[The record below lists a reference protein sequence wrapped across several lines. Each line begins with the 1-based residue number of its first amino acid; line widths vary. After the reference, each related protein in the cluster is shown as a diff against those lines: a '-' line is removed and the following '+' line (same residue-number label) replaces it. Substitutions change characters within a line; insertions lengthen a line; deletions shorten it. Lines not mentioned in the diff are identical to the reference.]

1 MADNVEMQGIEF
13 EIVNDSAAA
22 SAGVEVLA
30 KKLAEL
36 KTEISGSTTALSK
49 VAAGIA
55 GIKNAV
61 NGVSVSGF
69 ESKMSRISASLAKLK
84 TQTDNLKIS
93 ASIGNQLTSIGNAV
107 NALPDSYDKVAQ
119 LADSL
124 KPLSELGKSNLSPFI
139 TQLGKIPTVVTD
151 LSQLDMAKFTQQ
163 MKDLAAAMKP
173 LADEMNK
180 VSAGFSAFPS
190 RIQRLI
196 TSADQYSS
204 AAQRA
209 AGQTNSFRNA
219 LKGAVSFALYRKAYT
234 GLASMLN
241 IASKYTETINL
252 FTASMGEYAK
262 EAYDFAKKASDVMG
276 IDISDWMQNQGVFN
290 TIITGFGVAG
300 DKAAFM
306 SKNLTQLGYDL
317 ASFYNIDVTSAMQKV
332 QAGISGELEPLRR
345 LGYDLS
351 AAKLQEEA
359 TALGI
364 SKKVSAMDQAEKS
377 MLRYHAIMTQVTVAQ
392 GDMARTLEAPA
403 NQLKVLGSQVNLAA
417 REIGNIFIPALNA
430 ILPYAIAVAKAIRA
444 LAASIA
450 NLFGIQLASVDY
462 SGISGAGSAAEK
474 LDKDLS
480 SASGSAAELKNQL
493 AGFDELN
500 VIQSASGGGGGGGVG
515 GGIGSGEFEDMELPG
530 YDFLKDAV
538 SEKVDKIYNKIK
550 PLIDWTSE
558 HLQEIGLTV
567 GTIGATMLAW
577 KISTNLANALNWTK
591 GTLDSVHGV
600 LLTLGSSV
608 ITIGVS
614 FLLEKKGLAGTA
626 TENWGDLIASWISSA
641 AGSAITGGVA
651 AKYLGGTAGKYAAGV
666 TLAIST
672 LTSIKAIYD
681 DVKADGFD
689 GKTLA
694 DSIWTAVKGAAAGGL
709 FALAAGTSIA
719 VGASIG
725 AGLTLAGIALALT
738 IANIDVDPKE
748 AEWGNLALTK
758 EEITKYVQEKLFT
771 IDVTATIGAIDSVIS
786 DLNSEKGKLNAAIE
800 DFNQSLVLV
809 KLGVDEQG
817 SYQKMLTALT
827 GGASDGS
834 YTGDSILGKLEAIT
848 QQSSVAVKLGF
859 STLNGDSSADIG
871 KLLDTSDSIIQ
882 AETQRI
888 GKELADLLA
897 KGVNEGLDANEQE
910 MALELSDTLSRISQA
925 ATQENINTEFLG
937 SLAFSLADMDQGSFD
952 SAIEQFATLKA
963 QLREQY
969 QSLAITTLAG
979 MKSRYATLLEIGTPE
994 ALAKAAELETAIAE
1008 FSDNMVSYVDEAVER
1023 VSRQGA
1029 EMIAARVREAF
1040 SGVITTE
1047 AFKAGHGLT
1056 EELTDL
1062 FAQSA
1067 EAVPVEDV
1075 VNRINESID
1084 ATLAWTLP
1092 RDEYN
1097 SIKTAAEAAGKS
1109 LFEMLP
1115 QDVQSGLYSYLSD
1128 FLSSENVMNFLGSD
1142 YTDQVF
1148 ESLGYNAGNSF
1159 YTAFADNTLNV
1170 QMGLDAGGDLISGLA
1185 QNDWVGAGASDGSAY
1200 ASGFRREAMN
1210 AAKFSLQMTGKY
1222 NGDVTKIRRSILGY
1236 ATGGYPKSGE
1246 LFWAREDGTPEMV
1259 GKMGGGTAVANN
1271 EQIVSGISK
1280 GVSDANR
1287 EQNALLREQNE
1298 LLRRL
1303 LQKEFTA
1310 EVSPSA
1316 EFGRVVAK
1324 SSRMYEKV
1332 YG

>member
-1 MADNVEMQGIEF
+1 MADNVEMQGVEF
-13 EIVNDSAAA
+13 QIVNDSAAA

-36 KTEISGSTTALSK
+36 KTAISGSTTALSK

-124 KPLSELGKSNLSPFI
+124 KPLSELGKSNLSSFI

-204 AAQRA
+204 ATQRA
-209 AGQTNSFRNA
+209 AGQTNSFGNA

-241 IASKYTETINL
+241 TASKYTETINL

-262 EAYDFAKKASDVMG
+262 EAYDFARKASDVMG

-317 ASFYNIDVTSAMQKV
+317 ASFYNIDATSAMQKV

-417 REIGNIFIPALNA
+417 REIGNLFIPALNA

-515 GGIGSGEFEDMELPG
+515 GGIGSGELEDMELPG

-558 HLQEIGLTV
+558 HLQEIGLIV

-626 TENWGDLIASWISSA
+626 TENWDDLIASWISSA
-641 AGSAITGGVA
+641 AGSAITGGTA
-651 AKYLGGTAGKYAAGV
+651 TRLLGETAGKYAAGV
-666 TLAIST
+666 TLAISAV
-672 LTSIKAIYD
+672 TSIIAIYD

-694 DSIWTAVKGAAAGGL
+694 DSIWTAIKGAAAGGL
-709 FALAAGTSIA
+709 IALAAGATFA

-725 AGLTLAGIALALT
+725 AGLTLAGIGISIALANVELDT
-738 IANIDVDPKE
+738 RETK
-748 AEWGNLALTK
+748 WGNLELTK
-758 EEITKYVQEKLFT
+758 EEITKYVQEQLFS
-771 IDVTATIGAIDSVIS
+771 IDVNATIGAVDSVIS
-786 DLNSEKGKLNAAIE
+786 DLDSQKGKLNAAISE
-800 DFNQSLVLV
+800 FNDGLILVQF
-809 KLGVDEQG
+809 GVDKEG

-827 GGASDGS
+827 GGAADGS
-834 YTGDSILGKLEAIT
+834 YSADSILGALGKTLSASSNAIMLGYGMLGYDDEHRLDVANLINT
-848 QQSSVAVKLGF
+848 SNASV
-859 STLNGDSSADIG
+859 
-871 KLLDTSDSIIQ
+871 Q
-882 AETQRI
+882 AAAQNA
-888 GKELADLLA
+888 GKELAVLLQ
-897 KGVNEGLDANEQE
+897 KGWTEGLEENETARAVE
-910 MALELSDTLSRISQA
+910 LSGFIRRVTSAVEEGKIAGEFAGKVAFALEDVDR
-925 ATQENINTEFLG
+925 
-937 SLAFSLADMDQGSFD
+937 GSFT
-952 SAIEQFATLKA
+952 QVL
-963 QLREQY
+963 EQY
-969 QSLAITTLAG
+969 NT
-979 MKSRYATLLEIGTPE
+979 MK
-994 ALAKAAELETAIAE
+994 AELEQSYRDLAIRTLGEMQSSYSLAVANGDMESANRIAE
-1008 FSDNMVSYVDEAVER
+1008 EIKAYEETMYQR
-1023 VSRQGA
+1023 IA
-1029 EMIAARVREAF
+1029 EMVEAATAVGRQKILQAAQNAF
-1040 SGVITTE
+1040 SNTITIDDLIGGISIEE
-1047 AFKAGHGLT
+1047 ALENSFVKFTDETPL
-1056 EELTDL
+1056 EEIVDYIDNYVMETFQAVLPKEDYNL
-1062 FAQSA
+1062 LKEVA
-1067 EAVPVEDV
+1067 EATGA
-1075 VNRINESID
+1075 SY
-1084 ATLAWTLP
+1084 L
-1092 RDEYN
+1092 
-1097 SIKTAAEAAGKS
+1097 S
-1109 LFEMLP
+1109 MLP
-1115 QDVQSGLYSYLSD
+1115 EGVQSGFQTAWSA
-1128 FLSSENVMNFLGSD
+1128 VLGD
-1142 YTDQVF
+1142 RTTEVF
-1148 ESLGYNAGNSF
+1148 EALGYDSGNTYAAGFIGETTNIGG
-1159 YTAFADNTLNV
+1159 NV
-1170 QMGLDAGGDLISGLA
+1170 IDGLH
-1185 QNDWVGAGASDGSAY
+1185 QNDWAGAGAADGMAY
-1200 ASGFRREAMN
+1200 ANSFSATAGAIRFPALTTPLFTPN
-1210 AAKFSLQMTGKY
+1210 AVMRK
-1222 NGDVTKIRRSILGY
+1222 VRGY

-1246 LFWAREDGTPEMV
+1246 LFLARENGSPEMV
-1259 GKMGGGTAVANN
+1259 GKMGGNTAVANN
-1271 EQIVSGISK
+1271 EQIVSGISR

-1287 EQNALLREQNE
+1287 EQNALLREQND